1 MKKLFLILTLALM
14 SASMLQA
21 QSQKI
26 GFINTETVLKELPE
40 YQNAQKSLEQLTEKY
55 KAEIEADLK
64 VIDQLYSTYQNQK
77 AYLSSSQRS
86 SAENKIITKEQEMK
100 KKEDG
105 YFGSEGVLSKKSEEL
120 LTPIREKVEAAIR
133 HYSELHGFTA
143 IIDLAG
149 SGNIVYYDSALDIT
163 KEIIKQL

>member
-1 MKKLFLILTLALM
+1 MKKLFTLLTLALL
-14 SASMLQA
+14 SASVLQA

-26 GFINTETVLKELPE
+26 GFINTETVLKELSE
-40 YQNAQKSLEQLTEKY
+40 YQSAQKTLEQLSNKY

-100 KKEDG
+100 KKEDS
-105 YFGSEGVLSKKSEEL
+105 YFGSEGVLAKKSEEL
-120 LTPIREKVEAAIR
+120 LTPIRERVEKAVR
-133 HYSELHGFTA
+133 HYCELNGFTA

-149 SGNIVYYDSALDIT
+149 TANIVYYDSALDIT
-163 KEIIKQL
+163 KDIIKQL

>member
-1 MKKLFLILTLALM
+1 MKKLFMILAVALL
-14 SASMLQA
+14 SVSMLQA

-64 VIDQLYSTYQNQK
+64 VIDQLYTTYQNQK

-86 SAENKIITKEQEMK
+86 TAENKIITKEQEMK

-105 YFGSEGVLSKKSEEL
+105 YFGSEGTLAKKSEEL
-120 LTPIREKVEAAIR
+120 LTPIREKVDKAVRNYCE
-133 HYSELHGFTA
+133 ENGFTA

-149 SGNIVYYDSALDIT
+149 SGNIVYYDAKLDIT
-163 KEIIKQL
+163 QAIIKQL

>member
-1 MKKLFLILTLALM
+1 MKKLFMILAVALI
-14 SASMLQA
+14 SVSMLQA

-64 VIDQLYSTYQNQK
+64 VIDQLYTTYQNQK

-86 SAENKIITKEQEMK
+86 TAENKIITKEQEMK
-100 KKEDG
+100 KKEDS
-105 YFGSEGVLSKKSEEL
+105 YFGSEGALAKKSEEL
-120 LTPIREKVEAAIR
+120 LTPIREKVEKAVR
-133 HYSELHGFTA
+133 YYCEENGFTA

-149 SGNIVYYDSALDIT
+149 SGNIVYYDAKLDIT
-163 KEIIKQL
+163 QAIIKQL